1 MIKIDLSDCL
11 YVEDIE
17 DISFFQKLYYYANLS
32 LWKFLLNKDF
42 NKEKLMMYS
51 PKRIVVKAVSSE
63 LTYPEVKEKC
73 NRIKNDFDYILVTID
88 LTTKIGYIEGFC
100 SSVDLAQEK
109 NKYKD
114 SYVVSYRDLQDASS
128 LRKN

>member
-73 NRIKNDFDYILVTID
+73 NRIKNNFDYVLVTID
-88 LTTKIGYIEGFC
+88 LTKKIGYIEGFC
-100 SSVDLAQEK
+100 SSSDLAQEK

-114 SYVVSYRDLQDASS
+114 SYVVSYRDLRDASS